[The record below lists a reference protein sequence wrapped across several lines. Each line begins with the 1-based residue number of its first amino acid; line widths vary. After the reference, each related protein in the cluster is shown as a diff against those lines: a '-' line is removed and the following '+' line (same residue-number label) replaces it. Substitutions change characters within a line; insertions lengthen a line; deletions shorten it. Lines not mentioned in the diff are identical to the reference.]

1 MKKYDLIAL
10 GGGTAGKGMVNSAA
24 AKGWETALVE
34 AGYLGGTCINVGC
47 ISSKTLLSSA
57 RVMQS
62 VRDAHKYGVMVE
74 PPWADWGAM
83 VARKEQLIKK
93 MRHRIYENVEVNDN
107 IALYEGKAAF
117 TGPHTLEVNGE
128 AITAEKIVIATG
140 ARTAVPPVPGLSD
153 IDYLTSTSAM
163 EMKELPQSLLILGG
177 GIIAL
182 EFSQLFARLGVEVT
196 IIQRGDRL
204 AANLEP
210 EISEE
215 IRCVLEAEG
224 ASVKTG
230 THISSVSL
238 EGGSV
243 YVIDETDDGPVRYY
257 ADRIMVATGRAPN
270 SDMLHLEK
278 AGIETD
284 KRGYVVVDQD
294 FHTGV
299 EGVWAI
305 GDVIGGMMFTHKA
318 WHDALLLSRHLLKGE
333 AIVSTNRLI
342 PFAVFTEP
350 EIAGVGIGEET
361 AVKEGYEVK
370 IQKFP
375 FSSHGRALATGKLDG
390 FVKLVLDSSSG
401 RILGGHII
409 GPEAGEVIHELATAM
424 RFSATVYDLKEMMH
438 VHPTLSEAI
447 NSTAWYE

>member
-1 MKKYDLIAL
+1 MKKYDLIVM
-10 GGGTAGKGMVNSAA
+10 GGGSAGMSMVQPAA
-24 AKGWETALVE
+24 AKGWKTALVE
-34 AGYLGGTCINVGC
+34 ASYLGGTCINVGC
-47 ISSKTLLSSA
+47 IPSKTLLSSA

-74 PPWADWGAM
+74 PPWADWASM
-83 VARKEQLIKK
+83 VARKDQLIEN
-93 MRHRIYENVEVNDN
+93 MRHGSYENVKKNDN
-107 IALYEGKAAF
+107 IAFYEGRAAF

-128 AITAEKIVIATG
+128 SITAEKIVIATG
-140 ARTAVPPVPGLSD
+140 ARPAAPPVPGLGD
-153 IDYLTSTSAM
+153 VDYLTSTSAM

-177 GIIAL
+177 GMIAL
-182 EFSQLFARLGVEVT
+182 EFSQLFLRLGVEVT
-196 IIQRGDRL
+196 VIQRGDRL

-215 IRCVLEAEG
+215 IRRVLEEEG
-224 ASVKTG
+224 ANVKTG
-230 THISSVSL
+230 TNISSVGS
-238 EGGSV
+238 EGDSV
-243 YVIDETDDGPVRYY
+243 YVVDETDNGSVPYY
-257 ADRIMVATGRAPN
+257 ADRILVSTGRTPN

-278 AGIETD
+278 VGVETD
-284 KRGYVVVDQD
+284 KRGFLAVDQD

-318 WHDALLLSRHLLKGE
+318 WHDGLLLSRHLLKGE
-333 AIVSTNRLI
+333 AIASTNRLN

-350 EIAGVGIGEET
+350 EIAGLGMGEEE

-401 RILGGHII
+401 KILGGHII
-409 GPEAGEVIHELATAM
+409 GPEAGEVIHELVAAV
-424 RFSATVYDLKEMMH
+424 RFGATVYDLKEMMH
-438 VHPTLSEAI
+438 IHPTLSEAI
-447 NSTAWYE
+447 NSTAWSE